1 MKSQQL
7 SITFLALLAMLYSC
21 TNSNPSA
28 NEKDTKSLYSKEEIS
43 AETKKANTFFDKVFD
58 AYVDRNPQMQT
69 RLGIKK
75 DYDKWNDLSDSAAQK
90 DIEITTADL
99 TEMKKQINFEKLDAQ
114 GKISYKLFE
123 RQSMQEIE
131 NFKWRFHNYPINQ
144 MDGLHNDVPSFLIN
158 FHRIDSEK
166 DALSY
171 ISRIKGV
178 DKLFDQ
184 LLVNLKIREDKNII
198 PPKFVFPYV
207 LSDAKGL
214 LSGFP
219 FDKSKTDNALYE
231 DFKNKVAALK
241 AMDDKR
247 KQELYAQAAEAM
259 NTAMK
264 PAYEKF
270 ISYITALEKKATEDD
285 GVWKFPDGEA
295 YYNAALKA
303 TTTTDLTADQI
314 HEIGLKEVARI
325 QEEMH
330 AIMKKVNYKNDNLT
344 DFFDFT
350 RNDKQFYY
358 ANDAAGKE
366 AYRVRAVKI
375 IDDMKGQLD
384 KLFLTKPKADIVVK
398 PVEKFREK
406 SAAGAFYEEPAV
418 DGSRPGTYYINL
430 YNMNDQVITQM
441 EALAYH
447 EGIPGHHMQIAI
459 SQELKDVPKFRRLGG
474 GNVAYVEGWAL
485 YSELVPKELGFYSDP
500 YSDFGRLSMEVF
512 RAARLVVDTGIHS
525 KKWTRKKALQY
536 FHDNTPNPEG
546 DIKKEIERYIVW
558 PSQATGYKIGML
570 KIMELRDKAKQKLG
584 TKFDIR
590 EFHDVIL
597 TSGPVPM
604 NVLEDLVNSYIDAKL
619 GA

>member
-1 MKSQQL
+1 MNSSKL
-7 SITFLALLAMLYSC
+7 TLCLAGLLMLAISC
-21 TNSNPSA
+21 TNSNTQKKETA
-28 NEKDTKSLYSKEEIS
+28 LYSAEEIK
-43 AETKKANTFFDKVFD
+43 AETKKANVFFDKVFD
-58 AYVDRNPQMQT
+58 EYVDRHPQLQT

-75 DYDKWNDLSDSAAQK
+75 DYGKWNDISDAEAQK
-90 DIEITTADL
+90 EIEYTTAAL
-99 TEMKKQINFEKLDAQ
+99 AEMKKEITYEKLDEQA
-114 GKISYKLFE
+114 KISYKLFDK
-123 RQSMQEIE
+123 QSTQEIE

-144 MDGLHNDVPSFLIN
+144 MDGLHNDIPSFLIN
-158 FHRIDSEK
+158 FHRIDNEA
-166 DALSY
+166 DAKAY
-171 ISRIKGV
+171 ISRINGV
-178 DKLFDQ
+178 DTLFNQ
-184 LLVNLKIREDKNII
+184 LLVGLKIREDKNII

-207 LSDAKGL
+207 LNDAKGL
-214 LSGFP
+214 LTGFP
-219 FDKSKTDNALYE
+219 FDNSKEDNTLLKDFKDKVNAL
-231 DFKNKVAALK
+231 KNIDEARKRALVDEAAG
-241 AMDDKR
+241 AMK
-247 KQELYAQAAEAM
+247 
-259 NTAMK
+259 TIMK

-270 ISYITALEKKATEDD
+270 IAYFSVLEKKATEDD

-325 QEEMH
+325 QNEMH
-330 AIMKKVNYKNDNLT
+330 EIMKKVHFKNDNLT

-366 AYRVRAVKI
+366 AYRVKAVKI
-375 IDDMKGQLD
+375 IDDMKAQLD
-384 KLFLTKPKADIVVK
+384 KLFITKPKADIVVK

-406 SAAGAFYEEPAV
+406 SAAGAFYEEPAI

-430 YNMNDQVITQM
+430 YNMNDQVTTQM

-485 YSELVPKELGFYSDP
+485 YAELIPKELGFYTDP

-570 KIMELRDKAKQKLG
+570 KIMELRTLAKQKLG
-584 TKFDIR
+584 NKFDLR

-604 NVLEDLVNSYIDAKL
+604 NVLEDLVNTYIVKKL
-619 GA
+619 NG

>member
-1 MKSQQL
+1 MKIKYAQVA
-7 SITFLALLAMLYSC
+7 FLCVAIFAMACNSSPKENKDNVYS
-21 TNSNPSA
+21 A
-28 NEKDTKSLYSKEEIS
+28 KEIE
-43 AETKKANTFFDKVFD
+43 AESKKANEFFDKVFD
-58 AYVDRNPQMQT
+58 DYVDRNPELQT

-75 DYDKWNDLSDSAAQK
+75 DYDKWNDISDESAQK
-90 DIEITTADL
+90 EIAITTAAL
-99 TEMKKQINFEKLDAQ
+99 TQMKKEINYEKLNEQA
-114 GKISYKLFE
+114 KISYKLFD
-123 RQSMQEIE
+123 RQSNLEIE

-144 MDGLHNDVPSFLIN
+144 MNGVHNDVPSFLIN
-158 FHRIDSEK
+158 FHRIDNESDAKAYVTRITGVEK
-166 DALSY
+166 L
-171 ISRIKGV
+171 V
-178 DKLFDQ
+178 EQ
-184 LLVNLKIREDKNII
+184 LLVDLKIREDKNII

-207 LSDAKGL
+207 LNDAKGL
-214 LSGFP
+214 LTGYP
-219 FDKSKTDNALYE
+219 FDKSKTDNALYQ
-231 DFKNKVAALK
+231 DFCDKVNALK
-241 AMDDKR
+241 DLSDEQKKIL
-247 KQELYAQAAEAM
+247 KQEAATAM
-259 NTAMK
+259 EMHMK

-270 ISYITALEKKATEDD
+270 INYIAMLETKATEDD

-295 YYNAALKA
+295 FYNAALKS

-325 QEEMH
+325 HNEMRD
-330 AIMKKVNYKNDNLT
+330 IMKKVNFKSDSLLE
-344 DFFDFT
+344 FFDFT

-366 AYRVRAVKI
+366 AYRVKAVKI
-375 IDDMKGQLD
+375 IDDMKAKLDQL
-384 KLFLTKPKADIVVK
+384 FITKPKADCVVK
-398 PVEKFREK
+398 PVEAFREK
-406 SAAGAFYEEPAV
+406 SAAGAFYEEPAI

-430 YNMNDQVITQM
+430 YNMNDQVTTQM

-459 SQELKDVPKFRRLGG
+459 SQELKDIPKFRRLGG

-525 KKWTRKKALQY
+525 KKWSRKKALQY

-546 DIKKEIERYIVW
+546 DIRKEIERYIVW

-570 KIMELRDKAKQKLG
+570 KIMELRQLAKEKLG
-584 TKFDIR
+584 KNFDIR

-604 NVLEDLVNSYIDAKL
+604 NVLEDLVNSYIEKKAK
-619 GA
+619 A

>member
-1 MKSQQL
+1 MKKNQL
-7 SITFLALLAMLYSC
+7 ATPFFSLILLASSCSNSEQSAKNKKLEPLYSS
-21 TNSNPSA
+21 T
-28 NEKDTKSLYSKEEIS
+28 EMK
-43 AETKKANTFFDKVFD
+43 AETEKANLFFDKVFD

-75 DYDKWNDLSDSAAQK
+75 DYDKWNDISDEAAKK
-90 DIEITTADL
+90 DVERTAAEL
-99 TEMKKQINFEKLDAQ
+99 IEMKKQLVYEKLDAQ

-123 RQSMQEIE
+123 RQSTQEIE

-144 MDGLHNDVPSFLIN
+144 MDGLHNDIASFLIN
-158 FHRIDSEK
+158 FHRIDNEK

-171 ISRIKGV
+171 ISRINGV
-178 DKLFDQ
+178 KKIFDQ
-184 LLVNLKIREDKNII
+184 LLVNLKIREEKNII
-198 PPKFVFPYV
+198 PPRFVFPYV
-207 LSDAKGL
+207 LNDSKGL
-214 LSGFP
+214 LTGFP
-219 FDKSKTDNALYE
+219 FEKVKTNNALYE
-231 DFKNKVAALK
+231 DFVAKVAALK
-241 AMDDKR
+241 EVDEKR
-247 KQELYAQAAEAM
+247 KMELCTEAAKAM
-259 NTAMK
+259 ETSMR
-264 PAYEKF
+264 PAYDMF
-270 ISYITALEKKATEDD
+270 IAYFSALEKKATEDD

-295 YYNAALKA
+295 FYNAALKS
-303 TTTTDLTADQI
+303 TTTTDLTANEI

-325 QEEMH
+325 HAEMH
-330 AIMKKVNYKNDNLT
+330 AIMKKVNFKNDNLA

-375 IDDMKGQLD
+375 IEDMKGQLD
-384 KLFLTKPKADIVVK
+384 KLFITKPKADIVVK

-430 YNMNDQVITQM
+430 YNMNDQVTTQM

-459 SQELKDVPKFRRLGG
+459 SQELHGIPKFRRLGG

-525 KKWTRKKALQY
+525 KKWSRKKALQY
-536 FHDNTPNPEG
+536 FHENTPNPDG
-546 DIKKEIERYIVW
+546 DIQKEIERYIVW

-570 KIMELRDKAKQKLG
+570 KIMELRELAKKKLG
-584 TKFDIR
+584 NKFDIR

-604 NVLEDLVNSYIDAKL
+604 SVLEDLVNTWIAEKL
-619 GA
+619 A